1 MNGSPLTMLSNIFTR
16 SPVPSSSNPVPSSSS
31 SPVWIV
37 TLLASQT
44 LQLRMAPYCYI
55 CSYRQPTGPQRRVNH
70 RHSSSREVRLMQG
83 VDFST
88 QALTYMCPT
97 CMEAHDTWPEYGLN
111 VCLGTSHLHN
121 VHHPMDPT
129 VTCPPDPLHVDWVT
143 ISGGTITDLTNAFL
157 HDYKRQCR
165 PMRILVSA
173 GLNDIIRGADRDT
186 VVGRFIRLKEV
197 IDEQNLFHA
206 HASNQLTI
214 AALLNPPKLV
224 WFEGNGPAPDDHVNH
239 LGDIKEINAW
249 ISNQNSNNGRT
260 YTPRFNRFGVRCGRV
275 WDEGAGSMVKY
286 QQHQMNQWRESEPV
300 HDKLHL
306 NDQWRVRMAGAVV
319 KHFQGELNRFGPLV

>member
-97 CMEAHDTWPEYGLN
+97 CMEAHNTWPEYGLN

-129 VTCPPDPLHVDWVT
+129 VTCPPDPLHQGLPFR
-143 ISGGTITDLTNAFL
+143 GGMGGGHRTEEV
-157 HDYKRQCR
+157 CPPPSEVSPP
-165 PMRILVSA
+165 PMV
-173 GLNDIIRGADRDT
+173 
-186 VVGRFIRLKEV
+186 
-197 IDEQNLFHA
+197 
-206 HASNQLTI
+206 
-214 AALLNPPKLV
+214 PPPT
-224 WFEGNGPAPDDHVNH
+224 W
-239 LGDIKEINAW
+239 
-249 ISNQNSNNGRT
+249 T
-260 YTPRFNRFGVRCGRV
+260 
-275 WDEGAGSMVKY
+275 
-286 QQHQMNQWRESEPV
+286 
-300 HDKLHL
+300 
-306 NDQWRVRMAGAVV
+306 
-319 KHFQGELNRFGPLV
+319 